1 MLASF
6 RAATGLSKFTVTMLA
21 FVLFKLEI
29 QCFCRPVSG
38 VIIIDIFVFHYTCFC
53 SSLVED
59 IALGNVFQAL
69 AEEFTMVL
77 AEFGQIKQQS
87 LR

>member
-1 MLASF
+1 M
-6 RAATGLSKFTVTMLA
+6 
-21 FVLFKLEI
+21 
-29 QCFCRPVSG
+29 SG